1 MTTEDAL
8 WCAVCARLDDALPR
22 GVLADWYD
30 ERNEP
35 GDADTA
41 AGLRATADRVPEDA
55 SSARIPAYREGQLI
69 WGWFRDS
76 RGHKCATRCSVPAEV
91 FDHLAGGEWTY
102 PEGPPLANMKWFPTA
117 RAALEDLCRAWV
129 AVEATP
135 KCGRCGGAG
144 QVQVYTRDGDYTVED
159 CWDCSGRAAQGAA
172 GSGVRA

>member
-41 AGLRATADRVPEDA
+41 AGLRATADRVPVQVRGGFDGPSLEW
-55 SSARIPAYREGQLI
+55 R
-69 WGWFRDS
+69 WFRGDT
-76 RGHKCATRCSVPAEV
+76 GTVHGLGDLPPEV
-91 FDHLAGGEWTY
+91 FDALAGGELNSGGWCYFYRPT
-102 PEGPPLANMKWFPTA
+102 PTA
-117 RAALEDLCRAWV
+117 RAALEDLCRAWA
-129 AVEATP
+129 AVERE

-159 CWDCSGRAAQGAA
+159 CWDCSGRAAQGTA
-172 GSGVRA
+172 GGACIRG